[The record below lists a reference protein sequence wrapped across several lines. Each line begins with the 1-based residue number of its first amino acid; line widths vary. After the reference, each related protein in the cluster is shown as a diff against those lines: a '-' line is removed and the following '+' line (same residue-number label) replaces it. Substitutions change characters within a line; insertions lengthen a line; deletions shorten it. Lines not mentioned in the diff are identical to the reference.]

1 MSRSKGL
8 AIAMYL
14 AAALSGAALAL
25 AADRMMPERRR
36 PTDPKERRARF
47 FDQLKLT
54 PAQRDSAAVIYDERD
69 RRFKAL
75 MEQQKVVLDPIRA
88 AQDSITNQTRERL
101 LKVLTPEQKTIY
113 DQMLQAQRERAGRG
127 STDRR

>member
-14 AAALSGAALAL
+14 AAALAGAALAL

-88 AQDSITNQTRERL
+88 SQDSITNQTRERL
-101 LKVLTPEQKTIY
+101 LKVLTPEQKAIY
-113 DQMLQAQRERAGRG
+113 EQMLQAQRERAGRG

>member
-8 AIAMYL
+8 AIAMYV
-14 AAALSGAALAL
+14 AAALAGAALAL

-36 PTDPKERRARF
+36 PTDPRERRARF
-47 FDQLKLT
+47 FEQLKLT
-54 PAQRDSAAVIYDERD
+54 LAQQDSAAIIYDERD

-75 MEQQKVVLDPIRA
+75 MDQQKAVLDPLRA

-113 DQMLQAQRERAGRG
+113 EQMLQAQRERAGRG